1 MAEEFITI
9 KIRKST
15 HEKIKKTLRQGR
27 NKYGEDLT
35 LAAWIAKVVEAG
47 LATVKKEK

>member
-1 MAEEFITI
+1 MAAEFITI

-47 LATVKKEK
+47 LVAIVKKK

>member
-1 MAEEFITI
+1 MAVEFITI

-27 NKYGEDLT
+27 NKYGEGLT
-35 LAAWIAKVVEAG
+35 LAAWTAKIVEAG
-47 LATVKKEK
+47 LAALAKKK

>member
-1 MAEEFITI
+1 MAKEFITI

-15 HEKIKKTLRQGR
+15 HEKIKKTLRAGR

-35 LAAWIAKVVEAG
+35 LAAWITKVVEAG
-47 LATVKKEK
+47 LAALAKKK

>member
-1 MAEEFITI
+1 MAEKFITI
-9 KIRKST
+9 KVRKST

-35 LAAWIAKVVEAG
+35 LAAWIARVVEAG
-47 LATVKKEK
+47 LKSLAKRR